1 MMMIMMKIMMIL
13 MMMTNLWM
21 SAAYAYRIVV
31 STTSHQ
37 LVMANEAAYQG
48 HS

>member
-1 MMMIMMKIMMIL
+1 MMMIMKM

-37 LVMANEAAYQG
+37 LVMASKAACQG